1 MRNKCRLVSPRPRQS
16 AAEAGEGGI
25 TIIET
30 TVILS
35 VLFILAGVM
44 SPIVSESIMTARA
57 VKAKSDAS
65 MIAMGLI
72 NFQKDMGAAALALT
86 GTTRSGSFAQNV
98 GMPAVLATAGE
109 IPKVDDEPEQDAVLP
124 ALTLLARPAFG
135 GDEPDGQDGQ
145 TSTPV
150 ERRKWQEGPT
160 DFLDDHLM
168 HNRRGYR
175 FRQPG
180 EYGGW
185 NGPYLSA
192 PIASD
197 PWGNRYLINTKFL
210 DGRTT
215 IADEGGRV
223 RRAVFVVSAGGN
235 GVIETPFDQSV
246 VDARAYGDDIVIRI
260 Q

>member
-1 MRNKCRLVSPRPRQS
+1 MRNER
-16 AAEAGEGGI
+16 GI

-72 NFQKDMGAAALALT
+72 NFQKDMGVAALALT
-86 GTTRSGSFAQNV
+86 GSTGGAANPQAIGF
-98 GMPAVLATAGE
+98 PAVLVTAGE
-109 IPKVDDEPEQDAVLP
+109 IPGIEDSEEEETGP
-124 ALTLLARPAFG
+124 AFTLLARLG
-135 GDEPDGQDGQ
+135 GHENTAGDAP
-145 TSTPV
+145 STRAM
-150 ERRKWQEGPT
+150 RRKWQEGPT
-160 DFLDDHLM
+160 DTLDDHLM

-185 NGPYLSA
+185 NGPYLSSPVA
-192 PIASD
+192 GD

-215 IADEGGRV
+215 IADETGRV
-223 RRAVFVVSAGGN
+223 RRAVFVVSPGGN

>member
-1 MRNKCRLVSPRPRQS
+1 MKNER
-16 AAEAGEGGI
+16 GI

-72 NFQKDMGAAALALT
+72 NFQKDVGAGALALT
-86 GTTRSGSFAQNV
+86 GTTGGGAQAQTQAV
-98 GMPAVLATAGE
+98 GLTAMLVSDGD
-109 IPKVDDEPEQDAVLP
+109 VP
-124 ALTLLARPAFG
+124 ALTDEQEQSATFPAMTLLAQTALGGARATGSGNGSSSTEQRRLWREAPA
-135 GDEPDGQDGQ
+135 D
-145 TSTPV
+145 S
-150 ERRKWQEGPT
+150 
-160 DFLDDHLM
+160 LDDHLR
-168 HNRRGYR
+168 HNRKGYR

-180 EYGGW
+180 EYDGW

-192 PIASD
+192 PIAGD
-197 PWGNRYLINTKFL
+197 PWGNRYLINAGFL
-210 DGRTT
+210 DGGTT
-215 IADEGGRV
+215 AADSNGRL

-235 GVIETPFDQSV
+235 GVIETPFEQPV
-246 VDARAYGDDIVIRI
+246 IDARAYGDDIVIRI

>member
-1 MRNKCRLVSPRPRQS
+1 MRSQPEFVPTEPRRS
-16 AAEAGEGGI
+16 KAAAGEGGI

-44 SPIVSESIMTARA
+44 SPIVSESVMTARA
-57 VKAKSDAS
+57 VKAKNDAS

-72 NFQKDMGAAALALT
+72 NFQKDMGASALALT
-86 GTTRSGSFAQNV
+86 GASRSSAPDQATGF
-98 GMPAVLATAGE
+98 PAVLVSSGE
-109 IPKVDDEPEQDAVLP
+109 IPSVEDAVEED
-124 ALTLLARPAFG
+124 TLLPVLPLLVPPAG
-135 GDEPDGQDGQ
+135 EGKRRGSGDP
-145 TSTPV
+145 TTRAM
-150 ERRKWQEGPT
+150 RRKWQEGPT
-160 DFLDDHLM
+160 DALDDHLM
-168 HNRRGYR
+168 RNRRGYR

-192 PIASD
+192 SIASD

-246 VDARAYGDDIVIRI
+246 VDAQAFGDDIVIRI

>member
-1 MRNKCRLVSPRPRQS
+1 MRHER
-16 AAEAGEGGI
+16 GI

-35 VLFILAGVM
+35 VLFILAGVL
-44 SPIVSESIMTARA
+44 SPIVSESITTARA
-57 VKAKSDAS
+57 VKAKNDAS

-72 NFQKDMGAAALALT
+72 NFQKDLGGDARAFSGAGAIVSQALGLP
-86 GTTRSGSFAQNV
+86 QLLV
-98 GMPAVLATAGE
+98 TAGE
-109 IPKVDDEPEQDAVLP
+109 MPSVEDDDEEETSTGPMIA
-124 ALTLLARPAFG
+124 LLAPPGNG
-135 GDEPDGQDGQ
+135 GRGQGHGGGRSSGSQ
-145 TSTPV
+145 
-150 ERRKWQEGPT
+150 RRKWREARAET
-160 DFLDDHLM
+160 LDDHLM

-197 PWGNRYLINTKFL
+197 PWGHQYLVNTQFL
-210 DGRTT
+210 DGGTT
-215 IADEGGRV
+215 AADSSGRV
-223 RRAVFVVSAGGN
+223 RRAVFVVSPGGN
-235 GVIETPFDQSV
+235 GVIETPFEQSI
-246 VDARAYGDDIVIRI
+246 VDARAFGDDIVIRL

>member
-1 MRNKCRLVSPRPRQS
+1 MRNER
-16 AAEAGEGGI
+16 GI

-35 VLFILAGVM
+35 VLFILAGVL

-72 NFQKDMGAAALALT
+72 NFQKDMGVGALALT
-86 GTTRSGSFAQNV
+86 GTTRSALPQTTGF
-98 GMPAVLATAGE
+98 PAVLVTAGE
-109 IPKVDDEPEQDAVLP
+109 IPAIEDNEEEESSLP
-124 ALTLLARPAFG
+124 ALTLLAQFG
-135 GDEPDGQDGQ
+135 AHGSGDGDAA
-145 TSTPV
+145 STKAM
-150 ERRKWQEGPT
+150 RRKWQEGPT
-160 DFLDDHLM
+160 DTLDDHLM

-192 PIASD
+192 PIAGD

-215 IADEGGRV
+215 IADEAGRV
-223 RRAVFVVSAGGN
+223 RRAVFVVSPGGN